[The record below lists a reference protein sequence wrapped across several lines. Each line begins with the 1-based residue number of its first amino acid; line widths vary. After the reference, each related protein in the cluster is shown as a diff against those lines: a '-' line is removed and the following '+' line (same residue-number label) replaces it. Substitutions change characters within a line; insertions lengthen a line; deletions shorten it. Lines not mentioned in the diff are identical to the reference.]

1 VCCKKRTAR
10 ALHLRPPRDA
20 KATGRENNSPLG
32 YARSSHDAKL
42 TPYIE
47 RCRSGRNRSS
57 HHADQLSSLQ
67 TAMKHVTMMRT
78 ASTRCRLRIS
88 AAVSAAAAALL
99 VMEVLTPA
107 PALAVVVA
115 STSWMMCGMKR
126 MESGRLQN
134 TAPMRAT
141 TLDSCRRRYSA
152 SCERRERHRR
162 LRDRVTCTTLR
173 TLRWGRS
180 RRVAQRKAERQ
191 RTAEAHKGACGERA
205 MRTQDE
211 LAFFGFFD
219 EGKGRLPLP
228 RGRLPQG
235 KASPARPY

>member
-1 VCCKKRTAR
+1 
-10 ALHLRPPRDA
+10 
-20 KATGRENNSPLG
+20 
-32 YARSSHDAKL
+32 
-42 TPYIE
+42 
-47 RCRSGRNRSS
+47 
-57 HHADQLSSLQ
+57 
-67 TAMKHVTMMRT
+67 
-78 ASTRCRLRIS
+78 
-88 AAVSAAAAALL
+88 
-99 VMEVLTPA
+99 
-107 PALAVVVA
+107 
-115 STSWMMCGMKR
+115 MMCGMKR

-141 TLDSCRRRYSA
+141 TLDSCRRRCSA

-191 RTAEAHKGACGERA
+191 RLAEAHKGACGERA

-219 EGKGRLPLP
+219 EGKGKASP
-228 RGRLPQG
+228 PQG
-235 KASPARPY
+235 KASPGEGFPCPTLLDSAIFFGRGTYFMFLRGGWRTKADQGGPVGPTYEHHHRYWLLIIKRRREF